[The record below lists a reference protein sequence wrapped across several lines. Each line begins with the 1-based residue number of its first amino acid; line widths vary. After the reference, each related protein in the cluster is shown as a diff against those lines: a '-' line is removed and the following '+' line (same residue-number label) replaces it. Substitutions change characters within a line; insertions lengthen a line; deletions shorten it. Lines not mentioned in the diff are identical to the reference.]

1 MSLLRRRMMMQ
12 TMESGAK
19 YPLVNGRHEFSDGS
33 FVEVL
38 NGNHVLFQK
47 QSSAT
52 NMGYVDLSNVLE
64 NSDSF
69 SNTGNIN
76 FKSRIFTIPAG
87 ALAKFEIKN
96 VQGNGNFTCETNFR
110 LAGTSASGSFH
121 TGKFNTQSPE
131 FNTSIEVTLSVAE
144 EVGCLFMYYI
154 GSISQVEFDVEFT
167 VNTERWI

>member
-1 MSLLRRRMMMQ
+1 MLRRRVIIE
-12 TMESGAK
+12 TEKSGAK

-33 FVEVL
+33 FVEVS

-52 NMGYVDLSNVLE
+52 SGGFVDLSNVLE
-64 NSDSF
+64 NSGGLG
-69 SNTGNIN
+69 NTGNIN
-76 FKSRIFTIPAG
+76 FKSHIFTIPAG
-87 ALAKFEIKN
+87 VRTKFEIKN

-167 VNTERWI
+167 VGSEKWI

>member
-1 MSLLRRRMMMQ
+1 ME
-12 TMESGAK
+12 TMELGAK

-33 FVEVL
+33 YVEVT
-38 NGNHVLFQK
+38 NGNHVLFRK
-47 QSSAT
+47 QSGTT
-52 NMGYVDLSNVLE
+52 NNGYVDLSNVLE

-69 SNTGNIN
+69 SSTGNIN

-87 ALAKFEIKN
+87 VLAKFEIKN

-131 FNTSIEVTLSVAE
+131 FNTSIEIALNAAE

-167 VNTERWI
+167 VNDERWI

>member
-1 MSLLRRRMMMQ
+1 MMMD
-12 TMESGAK
+12 TKKDSAK

-33 FVEVL
+33 YVEVS
-38 NGNHVLFQK
+38 NGNHVLFRK
-47 QSSAT
+47 QSNAT
-52 NMGYVDLSNVLE
+52 NNGYVDFSNVLE
-64 NSDSF
+64 NSDSLD
-69 SNTGNIN
+69 STENIN
-76 FKSRIFTIPAG
+76 FKSHIFTIPAG
-87 ALAKFEIKN
+87 ALAKFDIKN
-96 VQGNGNFTCETNFR
+96 VQCNGSFTCETNFR

-167 VNTERWI
+167 VGNEKWI

>member
-1 MSLLRRRMMMQ
+1 ME
-12 TMESGAK
+12 TMELGAK

-47 QSSAT
+47 QSNAT
-52 NMGYVDLSNVLE
+52 SQGYVDLSNVLE
-64 NSDSF
+64 NSDSLG
-69 SNTGNIN
+69 SAGNIN
-76 FKSRIFTIPAG
+76 FKSHIFTIPAG
-87 ALAKFEIKN
+87 VLAKFEIKN

-131 FNTSIEVTLSVAE
+131 FNTSIEIALNAAE
-144 EVGCLFMYYI
+144 EVGCLFMYYM
-154 GSISQVEFDVEFT
+154 GSISQVEFDVQFT
-167 VNTERWI
+167 VNGERWI

>member
-1 MSLLRRRMMMQ
+1 MQ
-12 TMESGAK
+12 TEKSGAK

-33 FVEVL
+33 YVEVT
-38 NGNHVLFQK
+38 NGNHVLFRK
-47 QSSAT
+47 QSGAT
-52 NMGYVDLSNVLE
+52 NNGHVDLSNVLE

-69 SNTGNIN
+69 SSTGNIN

-154 GSISQVEFDVEFT
+154 GSVSQVEFDVEFT
-167 VNTERWI
+167 VGGERWI

>member
-33 FVEVL
+33 FVEVS
-38 NGNHVLFQK
+38 NGNHVFFRR
-47 QSSAT
+47 QSMVT
-52 NMGYVDLSNVLE
+52 GNGYVDLSNVLE
-64 NSDSF
+64 NSDSLN
-69 SNTGNIN
+69 STGNIN
-76 FKSRIFTIPAG
+76 FKSHIFTIPVG
-87 ALAKFEIKN
+87 ELAKFEIKN

-167 VNTERWI
+167 VGSEKWI